1 VVLHKNLIPFV
12 VLANDSL
19 KSALAKIELNKH
31 KMVYVVDEKNHL
43 MGCLADG
50 DFRRWSLSQ
59 EQIDLNIAVIKV
71 CNLHCQQESI
81 DVSQKDLKR
90 IMLSRL
96 SSIPLVDAAGH
107 LVAIAQ
113 DTAKFITIDNKRISA
128 EDPTYIIAEV
138 GNNHQGDL
146 KLAKRL
152 VDIAVTA
159 KVDCVKFQMRTMDAL
174 YRNGSIE
181 NEDLGAQY
189 TIDLLAKYQ
198 LSDQQM
204 FEVFDYCVD
213 KGITPLCT
221 PWDLKSLEKL
231 EDYGLKA
238 YKVSSADF
246 TNYPLLEAIAATG
259 KPMFCSTGM
268 CTEDE
273 IRQTVEYLERHKA
286 QFILLHCNSTYPTP
300 FKDVNLAY
308 LPKLQELSHW
318 VVGYSGHERGWSIPI
333 AAVALGA
340 KVIEKHIT
348 TDVTLEGNDHKVSL
362 LPDELA
368 TMSREIR
375 NVEMAKG
382 DVNYSRVVTQG
393 EMMNREVL
401 AKSLVALQSI
411 AIGTIIETHMVGVL
425 SPGRG
430 IQPNRMNELIGKVSN
445 RNVSNGD
452 FFYES
457 DIKGLSRKKS
467 RYQFSRPYGVP
478 VRYHDF
484 IELKN
489 EVELDF
495 VEFHLSYNDLS
506 VDPKQYV
513 TLQPNVGLA
522 VHAPEL
528 FSNDHLLD
536 LASFDAQY
544 REQSLLALQGVIEH
558 TRLLKECFPTT
569 SSPVLVVNVGG
580 WSTDD
585 FLSSDDVKRKYD
597 LVAEAF
603 SQLDCAG
610 VIIAIQ
616 TMPPFPW
623 HFGGQ
628 SHHNL
633 FVDPEQIRD
642 FCQRTG
648 LKICLDISHSMMAC
662 NFHKKD
668 LYEFVK
674 LISPYVVHLHIVDAL
689 GVDGEGVELGKGDVD
704 FKRLGLLLAECA
716 PNIQFIPEVW
726 QGHKNNGE
734 GFWQALDYLESRIK

>member
-1 VVLHKNLIPFV
+1 MVLHKNLIPFV
-12 VLANDSL
+12 VLTDDSL
-19 KSALAKIELNKH
+19 KSALTKIERNKH

-59 EQIDLNIAVIKV
+59 EHIDLDTPVIQA
-71 CNLHCQQESI
+71 CNLTCQQESI
-81 DVSQKDLKR
+81 DTSQKDLKR
-90 IMLSRL
+90 IIGGRFT
-96 SSIPLVDAAGH
+96 SIPLVDDAGH

-128 EDPTYIIAEV
+128 EDPAYIIAEV
-138 GNNHQGDL
+138 GNNHQGDVN
-146 KLAKRL
+146 LAKRL
-152 VDIAVTA
+152 VDIAVMA

-174 YRNGSIE
+174 YRQGSIE
-181 NEDLGAQY
+181 NEDLGVQY
-189 TIDLLAKYQ
+189 TIDLLTKYQ

-204 FEVFDYCVD
+204 FEVFDYCEY

-231 EDYGLKA
+231 EAYGIRA

-246 TNYPLLEAIAATG
+246 TNYPLLEAIAGTG

-268 CTEDE
+268 STEDE
-273 IRQTVEYLERHKA
+273 IRQTVEFLERHKA

-368 TMSREIR
+368 TMSSEIR
-375 NVEMAKG
+375 NVELAKG
-382 DVNYSRVVTQG
+382 EINHYRVVTQG
-393 EMMNREVL
+393 EMINREVL

-411 AIGTIIETHMVGVL
+411 AMGTIIEAHMVGVM

-430 IQPNRMNELIGKVSN
+430 IQPNRMSELMGKVSN
-445 RNVSNGD
+445 RNITSGD
-452 FFYES
+452 FFYAS
-457 DIKGLSRKKS
+457 DIKGLFRKKA

-484 IELKN
+484 VALKK

-506 VDPKQYV
+506 VDPKKYV
-513 TLQPNVGLA
+513 TLQPCVGLA

-536 LASFDAQY
+536 LAAFDEQY
-544 REQSLLALQGVIEH
+544 RKQSILALQGVIEH
-558 TRLLKECFPTT
+558 TQLLKQSFPSTP
-569 SSPVLVVNVGG
+569 SPVLVVNVGG

-585 FLSSDDVKRKYD
+585 FLSPDDIKRKYD
-597 LVAEAF
+597 LVADAF
-603 SQLDCAG
+603 SQLDCTG

-633 FVDPEQIRD
+633 FVDPDQIRD

-674 LISPYVVHLHIVDAL
+674 TVSPYVVHLHLVDAL
-689 GVDGEGVELGKGDVD
+689 GVDGEGVTLGKGDVD
-704 FKRLGLLLAECA
+704 FKRLGLLLTQYA

-726 QGHKNNGE
+726 QGHKNSGE
-734 GFWQALDYLESRIK
+734 GFWQALDYLESRI